1 MTGKNLEKIIEQL
14 LLMFCI
20 LKMKKY
26 IQTMFQKITQSMKN
40 KSLF

>member
-1 MTGKNLEKIIEQL
+1 MTGKNLGKIIEQL

-26 IQTMFQKITQSMKN
+26 IQTMFQKITQNMKN

>member
-1 MTGKNLEKIIEQL
+1 MTGKNLGKIIEQL